1 MVHYK
6 SISQTDTDLAERER
20 EWANTWHNVEELG
33 PHVLL
38 QTCNRIEYYYGDAE
52 VPQEIARHLF
62 RVTSGLESAIIGE
75 RAIQGQVREAYMAA
89 SKKYLLPSS
98 LHRLFQMA
106 LSVGKRVREE
116 TKISRG
122 AVTHSLA
129 ALELAELEGID
140 LTGAK
145 ICIIGVN
152 QLTTDTLAFL
162 KNKGAET
169 LFLANRS
176 REKAEKL
183 LYDTFGDAKGNWKV
197 YDLKQKRE
205 FLAEADVVISA
216 TSAPHCI
223 ISAEDLMPGHPL
235 LMIDLAFPRDIEPT
249 LAELPNVKLFNLE
262 DVEQQTQRNREV
274 RIEAIQEAEKII
286 EKKILELEEALQRR
300 SLYEKKTWQNKSIN
314 G

>member
-6 SISQTDTDLAERER
+6 SISQTDTNLADREKA
-20 EWANTWHNVEELG
+20 WADSWYNGEELG
-33 PHVLL
+33 PHILL
-38 QTCNRIEYYYGDAE
+38 QTCNRIEYYYGDDD
-52 VPQEIARHLF
+52 VPQEVARHLF

-89 SKKYLLPSS
+89 SKKYLLTSS

-106 LSVGKRVREE
+106 LSVGKQVREN

-129 ALELAELEGID
+129 ALELAEMEGID
-140 LTGAK
+140 LTGAR

-169 LFLANRS
+169 IFLANRS
-176 REKAEKL
+176 REKAEQL
-183 LYDTFGDAKGNWKV
+183 IQDTFGNTFVNCQV

-216 TSAPHCI
+216 TSAPHSI
-223 ISAEDLMPGHPL
+223 IGIEDLTPGHPL
-235 LMIDLAFPRDIEPT
+235 LMIDLAFPRDIDPVV
-249 LAELPNVKLFNLE
+249 AELPNVKLFNLE
-262 DVEQQTQRNREV
+262 DVERQTQHNREI
-274 RIEAIQEAEKII
+274 RIEAIQDAEKII
-286 EKKILELEEALQRR
+286 ERKILELEEALKRR
-300 SLYEKKTWQNKSIN
+300 SLHKEKQTQNP
-314 G
+314 